1 MTYSPES
8 LYNAIIKNNLSLSF
22 SNKTVLCE
30 FMDQKTETV
39 LMVFSYNNSDY
50 IIGLFKRLNKLLYVK
65 YFEEFQVYNKHYV
78 NVGHYY
84 LQVLKIICK

>member
-1 MTYSPES
+1 MTYSPGS

-22 SNKTVLCE
+22 CNKTVLCE
-30 FMDQKTETV
+30 SRDQKTETV
-39 LMVFSYNNSDY
+39 LMVFWDNDSDY
-50 IIGLFKRLNKLLYVK
+50 IIGLFEGLNMLFYVK
-65 YFEEFQVYNKHYV
+65 YFEEFQVYNKYYV